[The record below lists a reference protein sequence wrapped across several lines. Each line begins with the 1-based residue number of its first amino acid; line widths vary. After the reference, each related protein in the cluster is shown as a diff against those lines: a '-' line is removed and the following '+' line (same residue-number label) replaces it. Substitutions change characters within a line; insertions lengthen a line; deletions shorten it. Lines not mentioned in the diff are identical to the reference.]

1 MIKILHGALQIKT
14 FRALSRSL
22 SRSLR
27 PLAAFITA
35 ACRSVAQANG
45 AMVSEVEV
53 EKVKTLTK
61 PYADAIKSLWS
72 DPGIQECYTRK
83 REYQLSDSAK

>member
-1 MIKILHGALQIKT
+1 MKIFQALACLPPLIT
-14 FRALSRSL
+14 VFRL
-22 SRSLR
+22 
-27 PLAAFITA
+27 
-35 ACRSVAQANG
+35 VAQANA

-53 EKVKTLTK
+53 EKVKTLTSLH
-61 PYADAIKSLWS
+61 ADAIKSLWS